1 MLQYVLLKFVLQNI
15 CDIVKPCI
23 WKKDDKN
30 VFIRTN
36 KQKTN
41 KKNNKKKLTDFSKKF
56 IKRNPLGQFLMLIC
70 LY

>member
-30 VFIRTN
+30 VFIQPN
-36 KQKTN
+36 KQK
-41 KKNNKKKLTDFSKKF
+41 KKKLTDFSKKYV
-56 IKRNPLGQFLMLIC
+56 KRNPLGQFLMFIC